1 MSKKIKVII
10 KQPGRAPYSTYI
22 SNTLKNLQN
31 TVGGYIETVTL
42 AEDLV
47 MICNEEGV
55 INDMP
60 YNCTVCGV
68 QIFGPLIF
76 AGVKD
81 DEFDS
86 LGLSFNDFKALFKF
100 LWRENECLT
109 RLQTD

>member
-10 KQPGRAPYSTYI
+10 KQPGRKPYSTAI

-47 MICNEEGV
+47 VICNEEGA
-55 INDMP
+55 INDML
-60 YNCTVCGV
+60 YNCTVCGI
-68 QIFGPLIF
+68 QFFGPTIF

-81 DEFDS
+81 DEFSDIPT
-86 LGLSFNDFKALFKF
+86 SFEAFKRLFPN
-100 LWRENECLT
+100 LWEGK
-109 RLQTD
+109 